1 MRKLRLIFVLI
12 VVVVLSIGY
21 FVGWHTSL
29 GRFVRGISSVA
40 LVNRTDRQLE
50 YVRFYLVDA
59 SGQETS
65 RYFEHLQPQ
74 RSVVVRVRTS
84 DLIVRRIVCEQ
95 GQKTFTYEEGANVT
109 PGEVLLVALD
119 SQGKMSSEY
128 GR

>member
-1 MRKLRLIFVLI
+1 MRKLRPIFALT

-21 FVGWHTSL
+21 FVGWYTSP

-59 SGQETS
+59 SGQEIS
-65 RYFEHLQPQ
+65 RHFEHLQPQ

-84 DLIVRRIVCEQ
+84 DLIVRRIVCGQ
-95 GQKTFTYEEGANVT
+95 GQDNFTYEEGANVT
-109 PGEVLLVALD
+109 PGEVFLVALD
-119 SQGKMSSEY
+119 SQGKMSHEY
-128 GR
+128 GD